1 VPLVA
6 LNPGDPTSP
15 ANAVRLIDP
24 NIGSGI
30 TPLYSMSQKS
40 NGRLIAK
47 AVGWDMGW
55 IAEWNAGVE
64 FYPGAGQYAGAKRLL
79 FCAGAKE
86 IQVVDPITGKLGA
99 TPQGALNLT
108 PEGRQM
114 FRNAIA
120 YLRSGPA
127 REPGAQ
133 VKSEGK

>member
-1 VPLVA
+1 MNSEVAIPNTTLIYVEVVDQDHPIFQNVPLVA

-30 TPLYSMSQKS
+30 TPLCGTSQMG

-55 IAEWNAGVE
+55 IAEWDAGVE
-64 FYPGAGQYAGAKRLL
+64 FYPGAGQYAAAKRLL

-86 IQVVDPITGKLGA
+86 IQVFDPVTQQLKA
-99 TPQGALNLT
+99 TSPQAC
-108 PEGRQM
+108 
-114 FRNAIA
+114 
-120 YLRSGPA
+120 
-127 REPGAQ
+127 
-133 VKSEGK
+133 